1 MTFISHY
8 LIKSNDIC
16 KWCNAICKFRIF
28 FWVLRQQLQVLSKAA
43 QMIPLCWT
51 YWTRMT
57 FNPFYLFIRRN
68 FIRETASTRYELT
81 SPNLQEI
88 TSAMLEGPKA
98 KLVYPFTEFLLM
110 TNLLIHGQLY
120 QEDQQIEEKL
130 VKQWLNSS
138 DLKSHP
144 PTNPNF

>member
-1 MTFISHY
+1 
-8 LIKSNDIC
+8 
-16 KWCNAICKFRIF
+16 
-28 FWVLRQQLQVLSKAA
+28 
-43 QMIPLCWT
+43 
-51 YWTRMT
+51 MT
-57 FNPFYLFIRRN
+57 FNPFFYLLKVRN

-88 TSAMLEGPKA
+88 TSAKLEGPKA

-130 VKQWLNSS
+130 GKQ
-138 DLKSHP
+138 
-144 PTNPNF
+144 